1 MTYATTYHIG
11 YDTHTPGAKAKATAQ
26 PLKRVCKLDATDKGR
41 KRNPKGQ
48 TAVRA
53 DSHVANGF
61 LRCKFLPKGKETE
74 TVQACRKSAKTERDF
89 YLSLSRLAAHYG
101 IQAMQTQPYGFPYS
115 IALAL
120 WDTEE
125 QLKNKVRDWEA
136 IKLIQDGKKT
146 FLTSEERYN
155 TGSTLFYIPIVPLY
169 RLLKNP
175 KRKHTAQLLLSVC
188 TYLYHVADIPYY
200 RQENSFLYWQ
210 YEMLKEWVL
219 SDDYTDDTPIYL
231 NEIKQA
237 EWIGD
242 RIEQKIFNRAN
253 LMVFKERITQFKGRD
268 TLDHDC
274 WQLACQA
281 FDLYEE
287 YPNDTVFRNAR
298 PNGAA
303 EEENDMENVVT
314 MDRYISFCAD
324 GKGWLN
330 QNLEQCV
337 NTELQ
342 EYGQM
347 EEPVIIKRFDESDIT
362 NNNLDFENRLFA
374 LMEELICLLNNF

>member
-1 MTYATTYHIG
+1 M
-11 YDTHTPGAKAKATAQ
+11 
-26 PLKRVCKLDATDKGR
+26 
-41 KRNPKGQ
+41 
-48 TAVRA
+48 
-53 DSHVANGF
+53 
-61 LRCKFLPKGKETE
+61 
-74 TVQACRKSAKTERDF
+74 
-89 YLSLSRLAAHYG
+89 
-101 IQAMQTQPYGFPYS
+101 M
-115 IALAL
+115 
-120 WDTEE
+120 
-125 QLKNKVRDWEA
+125 
-136 IKLIQDGKKT
+136 
-146 FLTSEERYN
+146 
-155 TGSTLFYIPIVPLY
+155 
-169 RLLKNP
+169 
-175 KRKHTAQLLLSVC
+175 
-188 TYLYHVADIPYY
+188 
-200 RQENSFLYWQ
+200 
-210 YEMLKEWVL
+210 KEWVL

-298 PNGAA
+298 PNGE

-330 QNLEQCV
+330 ENLEQCV

-347 EEPVIIKRFDESDIT
+347 EEPIIIKRFDGSNIT